1 MANASYKNDVA
12 AALKVP
18 VVDDWEIYDEDP
30 ENHLVLV
37 HTHPDADLVT
47 YGWIKGLV
55 LDTRT
60 WKVVCQS
67 YGNSTTVSL
76 SMTRDLAPIQ
86 TIVHAPKAP
95 PTRAEV
101 FRLATTD
108 GQRLELNTDR
118 LAWVDGYDGTLVR
131 VWKYEGKVFVSSHKR
146 IHTDRAAWG
155 GSPPFKQLYTELGG
169 PTDALFG
176 DAESSRLVFTFL
188 MVHPALQIGSHVP
201 MEKPFLLYLG
211 EHIMAGTGELPPT
224 PAVVEALQ
232 RPQQLSL
239 AEVNQR
245 LKYGY
250 YPPEQSPYV
259 RQDPRTSHG
268 EFVMCFEYT
277 DATKTRIA
285 RCLKV
290 QSDAYTWRVAM
301 RDNDANL
308 EHLVF
313 TVSGIKRR
321 DLRRR
326 PDFYEFANR
335 YPFIDLPAQEE
346 LPYLVPRMV
355 PEQEVATKQRQIAI
369 GCLVYATHPKRQAD
383 VLRHFTT
390 YLLALEKLRKWVLRL
405 DGATPERFTAIEAA
419 GPNGKYV
426 VNRIRNILQVSH
438 GRADKLADPKDK
450 AKELEGSVRYLIEH
464 EYGESLYKMY
474 RVYQRMDGAEG
485 GDAL

>member
-1 MANASYKNDVA
+1 MATSTNTSYKQEVA

-30 ENHLVLV
+30 EHHLVLV
-37 HTHPDADLVT
+37 HTNPDADLAT

-55 LDTRT
+55 LDTTT

-76 SMTRDLAPIQ
+76 AMTRDLAPLK
-86 TIVHAPKAP
+86 TYVRAPKEAP
-95 PTRAEV
+95 VVAEV
-101 FRLATTD
+101 FRFVTVD
-108 GQRLELNTDR
+108 GQRLELNSDR
-118 LAWVDGYDGTLVR
+118 LQWVDGYDGTLVR
-131 VWKYEGKVFVSSHKR
+131 VWKHRGEVYVSSHKR
-146 IHTDRAAWG
+146 IHTDKATWG

-176 DAESSRLVFTFL
+176 DAESSRVVFTFL

-201 MEKPFLLYLG
+201 MDTPFLLYLG
-211 EHIMAGTGELPPT
+211 EHIMQGEGDLPPS
-224 PAVVEALQ
+224 PAVLDGLQ
-232 RPQQLSL
+232 RPQQLSML
-239 AEVNQR
+239 EVNNR
-245 LKYGY
+245 LKYGF
-250 YPPEQSPYV
+250 YPPEQSPHL
-259 RQDPRTSHG
+259 RTDPRTSHG

-277 DATKTRIA
+277 DATKTQIA

-290 QSDAYTWRVAM
+290 QSDAYTWRVSM

-326 PDFYEFANR
+326 PDWFEFANR
-335 YPFIDLPAQEE
+335 FPFIDLPTQEE
-346 LPYLVPRMV
+346 LPYLVPRLV
-355 PEQEVATKQRQIAI
+355 PDQDVGTKQRQIAI

-390 YLLALEKLRKWVLRL
+390 YLITVEKIIKWVLHL
-405 DGATPERFTAIEAA
+405 DKATPEGFAAIENA
-419 GPNGKYV
+419 GPNGAYTVK
-426 VNRIRNILQVSH
+426 RIRNILQVSH
-438 GRADKLADPKDK
+438 GRADAAEDK
-450 AKELEGSVRYLIEH
+450 AKELESSVRYLVEH
-464 EYGESLYKMY
+464 EFGESLYKMY
-474 RVYQRMDGAEG
+474 RMYQRMDSV
-485 GDAL
+485 

>member
-1 MANASYKNDVA
+1 MATNTSYKNEVA
-12 AALKVP
+12 AALNVP
-18 VVDDWEIYDEDP
+18 VVDDWEVFDEDP
-30 ENHLVLV
+30 EHHLVLV
-37 HTHPDADLVT
+37 HTNPDANLTT

-55 LDTRT
+55 LDTTT

-76 SMTRDLAPIQ
+76 SMTRDLAPTQ
-86 TIVHAPKAP
+86 TIVRSPKTAPTK
-95 PTRAEV
+95 AEV
-101 FRLATTD
+101 FRLLTQD
-108 GQRLELNTDR
+108 GQRLELNADC
-118 LAWVDGYDGTLVR
+118 LHWVDGYDGTLVR
-131 VWKYEGKVFVSSHKR
+131 VWKYRGEVYVSSHKR
-146 IHTDRAAWG
+146 IHTDKAAWG

-176 DAESSRLVFTFL
+176 DAESSRVVFTFL

-201 MEKPFLLYLG
+201 MDTPFLLYLG
-211 EHIMAGTGELPPT
+211 EHILPGESALPPVPDVLGT
-224 PAVVEALQ
+224 LP
-232 RPQQLSL
+232 RPHELTLS
-239 AEVNQR
+239 EVNNR

-250 YPPEQSPYV
+250 YPPEQSPHL
-259 RQDPRTSHG
+259 RTDPRTSHG

-277 DATKTRIA
+277 DATKTQIA

-313 TVSGIKRR
+313 TVAGIKRR
-321 DLRRR
+321 DLLRR
-326 PDFYEFANR
+326 PDWYEFSNR
-335 YPFIDLPAQEE
+335 YPFIDLPTHED

-355 PEQEVATKQRQIAI
+355 PDSDVGAKQRQIAI

-390 YLLALEKLRKWVLRL
+390 YLIALEKIRKWILHL
-405 DGATPERFTAIEAA
+405 DAATPEGFVAIENA
-419 GPNGKYV
+419 GPNGAYTVK
-426 VNRIRNILQVSH
+426 RIRNILQVSH
-438 GRADKLADPKDK
+438 GRADKLVDPVDR
-450 AKELEGSVRYLIEH
+450 AKELEGSIRYLVEH

-474 RVYQRMDGAEG
+474 RVYQRMDSA
-485 GDAL
+485 

>member
-1 MANASYKNDVA
+1 MASITNTSYKQQVA
-12 AALKVP
+12 EVLKVP

-30 ENHLVLV
+30 EHNLVLV
-37 HTHPDADLVT
+37 HTNPDADLAT

-55 LDTRT
+55 LDTTT

-67 YGNSTTVSL
+67 YANSTTVSL
-76 SMTRDLAPIQ
+76 SMTRDLAPLK
-86 TIVHAPKAP
+86 TFVRTPKGP
-95 PTRAEV
+95 VNAEV
-101 FRLATTD
+101 YRFTTVD

-118 LAWVDGYDGTLVR
+118 LQWVDGYDGTLVR
-131 VWKYEGKVFVSSHKR
+131 VWKHRGEVYVSSHKR
-146 IHTDRAAWG
+146 IHTDKATWG

-176 DAESSRLVFTFL
+176 DAESSRIVFTFL
-188 MVHPALQIGSHVP
+188 MVHPALQIGSPVP
-201 MEKPFLLYLG
+201 MDAPFLLYLG
-211 EHIMAGTGELPPT
+211 EHIMQGEGDLPPS
-224 PAVVEALQ
+224 PAVLETIR
-232 RPQQLSL
+232 RPQELDL
-239 AEVNQR
+239 HEVNDR

-250 YPPEQSPYV
+250 FPPEQSPHL
-259 RQDPRTSHG
+259 RTDPRTSHG

-277 DATKTRIA
+277 DASKTQIA

-326 PDFYEFANR
+326 PDWFEFANR
-335 YPFIDLPAQEE
+335 FPFIDLPTHED
-346 LPYLVPRMV
+346 LPYLVPRLV
-355 PEQEVATKQRQIAI
+355 PDHDVSTKQRQIAI

-390 YLLALEKLRKWVLRL
+390 YLIALEKIRKWVLRL
-405 DGATPERFTAIEAA
+405 DGAAPERFTAIEAA
-419 GPNGKYV
+419 GPNGAYTVK
-426 VNRIRNILQVSH
+426 RIRNILQVSH
-438 GRADKLADPKDK
+438 GRADAMATPEDK
-450 AKELEGSVRYLIEH
+450 AKELESSVRYLIEH
-464 EYGESLYKMY
+464 EFGESLYKMF
-474 RVYQRMDGAEG
+474 RVYQRMDSAES
-485 GDAL
+485 L

>member
-1 MANASYKNDVA
+1 MANNTSYKQDVA

-30 ENHLVLV
+30 EHHLVLV
-37 HTHPDADLVT
+37 HTNPDADLVK

-67 YGNSTTVSL
+67 YGNSTSVSL
-76 SMTRDLAPIQ
+76 SMTRDLAPVQ

-95 PTRAEV
+95 PTKAEV
-101 FRLATTD
+101 FRLMTMD
-108 GQRLELNTDR
+108 GQRLELSSDR
-118 LAWVDGYDGTLVR
+118 LMWVDGYDGTLVR
-131 VWKYEGKVFVSSHKR
+131 VWKHGGEVYVSSHKR
-146 IHTDRAAWG
+146 IHTDRATWG

-176 DAESSRLVFTFL
+176 DAESSRQVFTFL

-211 EHIMAGTGELPPT
+211 EHIMDGAGDLPSLP
-224 PAVVEALQ
+224 VVLETLQ
-232 RPQQLSL
+232 CPNQLTL
-239 AEVNQR
+239 AEVNDR

-250 YPPEQSPYV
+250 YPPEQSPHL
-259 RQDPRTSHG
+259 RTDPRTSHG

-277 DATKTRIA
+277 DASKTRIA

-313 TVSGIKRR
+313 TVAGIKRR

-326 PDFYEFANR
+326 MDFYEFANR
-335 YPFIDLPAQEE
+335 YPFIDIPTQEE

-355 PEQEVATKQRQIAI
+355 PEQDVGTKQRQIAI

-383 VLRHFTT
+383 VLRHYTT
-390 YLLALEKLRKWVLRL
+390 YLIALEKLRKWVLHL
-405 DGATPERFTAIEAA
+405 DGATPEAFAGIEAT
-419 GPNGKYV
+419 GPTGKYV
-426 VNRIRNILQVSH
+426 VNRIKNILQVSH
-438 GRADKLADPKDK
+438 GRADKAEDK

-464 EYGESLYKMY
+464 EYGESLYKLF
-474 RVYQRMDGAEG
+474 RVYQRMDGA
-485 GDAL
+485 